1 MSKKNLNEKNGKHG
15 IEKENP
21 KKIKK
26 QNKNINKN
34 IKKDKNDK
42 KVKQTNFNEKVDNE
56 NKQYKNIDINTNN
69 YEGKSDS
76 KKRKKGNIV
85 LKVILSILLVIM
97 IVLGG
102 ILGRYIYLSGGN
114 IKGAIIHMV
123 KDVVGDQDPIFV
135 LIMGVSEDIS
145 AELTD
150 TIMLAGYNPDTNQ
163 AFVLSIPRDT
173 FVGNNQSTAGGF
185 DKINALYQKSPEKTV
200 EAVEKLTG
208 LNIDHYI
215 TVKTSALVEIVNSVG
230 GVEFDVPINMD
241 YDDTSQDLHIHLKA
255 GKQVLNGDQAEQLVR
270 FRHNNNGTTYSSSYG
285 DNDEGR
291 MRTQREFLK
300 VLAQKVIS
308 WKNVD
313 KINSIATAVFSNLE
327 TDMQLSKLLNY
338 VPYAIEF
345 NMENLSME
353 QLPGEPKKMNEL
365 WFYEA
370 DDEKIENLVNEYI
383 NKLGLNDS
391 EKKKYVKQDN
401 KSTNNKTTNNKNK
414 TTNKTNDNSK
424 NNTTNKNNTVNK
436 GKTTN
441 KTNVTNTTKN
451 TVKTTTTKSDN
462 NTTEENTTKNN
473 TTPTNKTE
481 DTNKNEA
488 ENNNNKNNSENQDK
502 EDKNE
507 DKTTNDDNTKKDDNK
522 EGTETTGTE
531 KTLN

>member
-21 KKIKK
+21 QKIK
-26 QNKNINKN
+26 QQNKN

-56 NKQYKNIDINTNN
+56 NKQYKNIDINSNN

-145 AELTD
+145 VELTD

-163 AFVLSIPRDT
+163 AFLLSIPRDT
-173 FVGNNQSTAGGF
+173 FIGNNQSTAGGF

-255 GKQVLNGDQAEQLVR
+255 GKQVLNGAQAEQLVR

-353 QLPGEPKKMNEL
+353 QLPGASKKMNEL

-370 DDEKIENLVNEYI
+370 DDEKVKNLVNEYI
-383 NKLGLNDS
+383 NKLGLDDS

-401 KSTNNKTTNNKNK
+401 KSTSNKSTNNNSK
-414 TTNKTNDNSK
+414 TTNKTNTNSK

-436 GKTTN
+436 DNT
-441 KTNVTNTTKN
+441 TNVTNTT
-451 TVKTTTTKSDN
+451 
-462 NTTEENTTKNN
+462 NTTKNTIKTN
-473 TTPTNKTE
+473 TTKSENSVEKNTIKNNTTSTNKIE
-481 DTNKNEA
+481 NSIKNEI
-488 ENNNNKNNSENQDK
+488 ENNINNNSETQDK
-502 EDKNE
+502 KEKNE
-507 DKTTNDDNTKKDDNK
+507 NNTIDDNTKEDNDKDK
-522 EGTETTGTE
+522 TETTSNE
-531 KTLN
+531 KSSN